1 LRRSFWTGLGLLVAV
16 LLLTACSTVKTSSET
31 SPADLARYELRAN
44 AISAVEAWALQGR
57 LAVSDENDGGSGT
70 LRWRVGPD
78 GSRMDFHGAM
88 GRGAWQLE
96 SGGGWAE
103 LKLADGST
111 YFAANVG
118 ELVRGQL
125 GWEIP
130 VEALSWWVRGLAVPG
145 SEGHKTL
152 GEDGTLSF
160 LNQYGWVVEYGR
172 YREVGGFILP
182 SKLTARNEG
191 KTVKLAIRDWETG
204 GDE

>member
-1 LRRSFWTGLGLLVAV
+1 MLAAV

-31 SPADLARYELRAN
+31 NPADLARYEQRAIV
-44 AISAVEAWALQGR
+44 ISAVETWALRGR

-78 GSRMDFHGAM
+78 SNRMDFHGAM

-96 SGGGWAE
+96 SGGGRAE
-103 LKLADGST
+103 LKLADGSS
-111 YFAANVG
+111 YSAASVG

-145 SEGHKTL
+145 SKGHKVL

-160 LNQYGWVVEYGR
+160 LNQSGWAIEYGR
-172 YREVGGFILP
+172 YREVAGFVLP
-182 SKLTARNEG
+182 SKLTARKEE
-191 KTVKLAIRDWETG
+191 KTVKLAIRNWETG

>member
-1 LRRSFWTGLGLLVAV
+1 MRRRFCIGLGLLAAT
-16 LLLTACSTVKTSSET
+16 LLSTACSTVKTSSEN
-31 SPADLARYELRAN
+31 SSADLARYQQRAKELA
-44 AISAVEAWALQGR
+44 AVEVWALKGR

-70 LRWRVGPD
+70 LRWRVDPD

-103 LKLADGST
+103 LKLADGSA
-111 YFAANVG
+111 FSAASVG
-118 ELVRGQL
+118 DLVRGQL

-130 VEALSWWVRGLAVPG
+130 VEALSWWVRGLAVPE
-145 SEGHKTL
+145 SEGQKIL

-160 LNQYGWVVEYGR
+160 LNQNGWAIEFGR
-172 YREVGGFILP
+172 YREVDGFVLP
-182 SKLTARNEG
+182 SKLTARNER
-191 KTVKLAIRDWETG
+191 KTVKLVIRDWETG

>member
-1 LRRSFWTGLGLLVAV
+1 MVGLLAAS

-31 SPADLARYELRAN
+31 SPADLARYEQRVN
-44 AISAVEAWALQGR
+44 TISAIEVWALRGR

-103 LKLADGST
+103 LKLADGSS
-111 YFAANVG
+111 YSAASVG
-118 ELVRGQL
+118 ELVHGQL

-130 VEALSWWVRGLAVPG
+130 VDALSWWVRGLAVPG
-145 SEGHKTL
+145 SEGHKVL
-152 GEDGTLSF
+152 GEDGTLSY
-160 LNQYGWVVEYGR
+160 LNQSGWAIEFGR
-172 YREVGGFILP
+172 YREVDGFVLP
-182 SKLTARNEG
+182 SKLTARNER